1 MLSLT
6 KCSDFCYHLENMF
19 IDFSQ
24 KIINTLRVDF
34 RCWPVGEED
43 ILQGLETVVIDNYV
57 FDFKERNQILS
68 HPARK
73 PVPVLNTR
81 YILNLTN
88 LRFKY
93 LLNSPMNLW
102 ISCCHSMKASN
113 NSPSLPNDCLSPL
126 AMLLIWVRRS
136 LKKGRMTCSIC
147 MVKLFCL
154 SSYTSL
160 HLTRAFWYSLSVKT
174 GNIYTK
180 IKSLR

>member
-1 MLSLT
+1 
-6 KCSDFCYHLENMF
+6 
-19 IDFSQ
+19 
-24 KIINTLRVDF
+24 
-34 RCWPVGEED
+34 
-43 ILQGLETVVIDNYV
+43 
-57 FDFKERNQILS
+57 
-68 HPARK
+68 
-73 PVPVLNTR
+73 
-81 YILNLTN
+81 
-88 LRFKY
+88 
-93 LLNSPMNLW
+93 
-102 ISCCHSMKASN
+102 MKASN

-126 AMLLIWVRRS
+126 AMLLIWVTRS